1 MSTGGNHQICASR
14 SQEWNWST
22 GNSSFYFLRLIQLNI
37 FCFKFENKAAVFSF
51 NFIPAAIFYSLA
63 VKSSDFLKLSYM
75 EKVKVGEQEK
85 EGENDN

>member
-1 MSTGGNHQICASR
+1 MGSKVSFSDFRPISLKA
-14 SQEWNWST
+14 
-22 GNSSFYFLRLIQLNI
+22 SSFYFLRLVQLNI

-51 NFIPAAIFYSLA
+51 NFIPAAFFYSLA
-63 VKSSDFLKLSYM
+63 LKSSDFLKLSYM